1 MSISCPYSTSVPISV
16 NIPPVNAAAAAGI
29 TTKAAKCWSVLERK
43 QCPLRTRRT
52 QVLWGQG
59 NEVTKWQSCLCETTV
74 VGNFRSQEV
83 PPENKRENAKALHLA
98 GIALLLEVCSSH
110 HSQLLNYV
118 GWQISEGVQNTG
130 GMILTEKNKIGEKY
144 VPVKLHVISSLRRG
158 EIGSSVF
165 WDVSQRR
172 LVAIYR
178 RFEKTYR
185 SHPQGPSRPQEFFFV
200 LFGPWR
206 C

>member
-1 MSISCPYSTSVPISV
+1 MFLRTTLKYLQTVCENKVRIHVHIMSVYSTSVPISV

-29 TTKAAKCWSVLERK
+29 TTKAAKCWLVLEGK

-118 GWQISEGVQNTG
+118 GWQISERVQNTG
-130 GMILTEKNKIGEKY
+130 GMILTAEKQNRRKVCPSETSRY
-144 VPVKLHVISSLRRG
+144 FKLAPRWNWI
-158 EIGSSVF
+158 
-165 WDVSQRR
+165 
-172 LVAIYR
+172 
-178 RFEKTYR
+178 
-185 SHPQGPSRPQEFFFV
+185 
-200 LFGPWR
+200 FGLLE
-206 C
+206 CYTA